1 MLMPLLV
8 ALASSASPSHAVL
21 NQPRPLGPA
30 VQVWLSHRKTTR
42 RGVRAKVYAQTS
54 GDGYLLVFHA
64 DATGRVRILFPRS
77 PGEDQ
82 FVLGGRPYELWD
94 PGAAAVDDTTGSG
107 IIMAVA
113 ASTPFW
119 VNQYIRDQQWDLRS
133 LTDDLIQGDATS
145 ALLTAAR
152 AMQPGE
158 GVRYDVASYAVPER
172 QHPKPNPRQYAVRDQ
187 QNEWEQS
194 GPVRQEGTIHYPLA
208 YGYSTSG
215 WYPSGGSLS
224 WGFPVSALSSFPYR
238 YDQFYR
244 GARKAW
250 W

>member
-1 MLMPLLV
+1 MLTSFLV
-8 ALASSASPSHAVL
+8 ALASSASPSHAAL
-21 NQPRPLGPA
+21 NQPRPLGPE
-30 VQVWLSHRKTTR
+30 VQVWLSHKKTTR
-42 RGVRAKVYAQTS
+42 SGVRAKVYAETS

-94 PGAAAVDDTTGSG
+94 PGTAAVEDPTGSG

-113 ASTPFW
+113 SSTPFW
-119 VNQYIRDQQWDLRS
+119 VNQYIRNGQWDLHA
-133 LTDDLIQGDATS
+133 LTDDLVQSDVTG
-145 ALLTAAR
+145 ALLSAAR
-152 AMQPGE
+152 EMQPGE

-172 QHPKPNPRQYAVRDQ
+172 QHPKPKQLAAQNME
-187 QNEWEQS
+187 NEWAQG
-194 GPVRQEGTIHYPLA
+194 GPVRQQGSIHYPMA

-215 WYPSGGSLS
+215 WSSLGGGLS
-224 WGFPVSALSSFPYR
+224 WGVPVNALSSFPYR
-238 YDQFYR
+238 YDAFYS
-244 GARKAW
+244 GPRKVW